1 MKREPP
7 TAILR
12 CGCEIST
19 EMGASPAQDVIM
31 LEPTCR
37 IVSVIY
43 HCDIAI
49 QFLIKCSLVR

>member
-1 MKREPP
+1 MKRGSP

-19 EMGASPAQDVIM
+19 EMGASPAQDVII

-37 IVSVIY
+37 IVSVSY
-43 HCDIAI
+43 HCDSAI
-49 QFLIKCSLVR
+49 QFLIKCSIVR